1 MVDDSIMM
9 RFKKI
14 VEDLYDNLKIRVV
27 VLATV
32 SSVLAFLVG
41 SAIPNFIS
49 PVIASIVALTAIKS
63 SFYDTVRETFKQ
75 IIGTIIG
82 ASFGIVLIS
91 FVGFNI
97 YSLMLIVIVSMV
109 IGFVLR
115 LEASGGLFIA
125 GTVILIAGPLL
136 GDLQLI
142 EERVGGVVLGALF
155 ALGVSMFLV
164 PSDSHHVVL
173 INVLKVGED
182 SAVILG
188 KISKNLKNDTLKKSS
203 VNKWLYETENLKDYM
218 GGVIVEL
225 NGLYKDS
232 RWSPRS
238 SREEVEGVMRQADIV
253 YSNVK
258 NIRTILFS
266 VDAAL
271 NKNVNISSQIRV
283 SLAKM
288 LDDARAGIVEQLKN
302 AEQQPRALISN
313 DTVNRIRARRNKV
326 ASELK
331 VSDDTQAI
339 LLGSTLIHE
348 ANKIK
353 NILSDD

>member
-1 MVDDSIMM
+1 MVSL
-9 RFKKI
+9 KKF
-14 VEDLYDNLKIRVV
+14 LNNAYDNLKVRVV
-27 VLATV
+27 FLGTLA
-32 SSVLAFLVG
+32 SVLSFLIG

-63 SFYDTVRETFKQ
+63 SFHDTVRETFKQ
-75 IIGTIIG
+75 IVGTIIG
-82 ASFGIVLIS
+82 AAFGIVLIN
-91 FVGFNI
+91 FLGFNVYTLI
-97 YSLMLIVIVSMV
+97 LIVVASMI

-142 EERVGGVVLGALF
+142 EERVGGVVLGAIF
-155 ALGVSMFLV
+155 ALLASMFLV
-164 PSDSHHVVL
+164 PSDRHHAALVNTL
-173 INVLKVGED
+173 RVGED

-203 VNKWLYETENLKDYM
+203 VSKWLNETEILKEYM
-218 GGVIVEL
+218 GQVILEL
-225 NGLYKDS
+225 NSLYQDA

-238 SREEVEGVMRQADIV
+238 SREDVEAVMRQAEIV
-253 YSNVK
+253 YGNIK
-258 NIRTILFS
+258 NIRTILLS
-266 VDAAL
+266 VESAL
-271 NKNVNISSQIRV
+271 NKNVSISSQIRL
-283 SLAKM
+283 SIGKM

-302 AEQQPRALISN
+302 AENQPRAFISN
-313 DTVNRIRARRNKV
+313 DTVEKIRARRNKV

-331 VSDDTQAI
+331 QSDNTQAI
-339 LLGSTLIHE
+339 ILGSTLIHE

-353 NILSDD
+353 NILSDN